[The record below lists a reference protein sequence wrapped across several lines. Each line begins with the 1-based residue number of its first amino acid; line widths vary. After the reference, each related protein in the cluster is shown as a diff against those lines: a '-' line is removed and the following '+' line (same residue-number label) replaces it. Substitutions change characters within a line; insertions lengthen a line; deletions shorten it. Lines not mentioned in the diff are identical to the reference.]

1 MIENWWPTQIGCYDN
16 PNHVDISSHCLDIK
30 SKVETGGAGWISND
44 TYNTSNL
51 KYDVLD
57 KPEFHSI
64 NDFVFSCVHDYMSET
79 KMQFEYKDTE
89 GWFNVYER
97 GDYQEFH
104 DHCPSI
110 ISCVYFM
117 NESESKLW
125 FRSSFRDQ
133 QSITYEGF
141 FNNPNVI
148 IQYDTIP
155 GRCVVF
161 RSYLLHCVDKHKSDI
176 PRVTLAYNIKQR

>member
-1 MIENWWPTQIGCYDN
+1 MIENWWPTQIGYYDN

-44 TYNTSNL
+44 TYNTSDK
-51 KYDVLD
+51 KYRIID
-57 KPEFHSI
+57 KPEFQSI
-64 NDFVFSCVHDYMSET
+64 NDFVFSCVSDYINKT
-79 KMQFEYKDTE
+79 KMRFEYKNTE

-104 DHCPSI
+104 DHSPHI

-117 NESESKLW
+117 NKSESKLY
-125 FRSSFRDQ
+125 FRSSFKDQ
-133 QSITYEGF
+133 QVIDYEEF
-141 FNNPNVI
+141 FNNTNVPVV
-148 IQYDTIP
+148 YDTIP

-176 PRVTLAYNIKQR
+176 PRITLAYNFY